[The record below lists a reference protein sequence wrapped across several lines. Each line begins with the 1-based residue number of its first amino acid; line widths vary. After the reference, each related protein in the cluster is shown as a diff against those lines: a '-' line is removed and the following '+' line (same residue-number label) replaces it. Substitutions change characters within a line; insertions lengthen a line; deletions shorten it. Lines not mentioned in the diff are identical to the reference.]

1 MPNEQK
7 RINPSIAHKQV
18 QGNKPSKKAGDG
30 TTTFMVWSIAGTVL
44 AACGGGDTKFVFVE
58 GGGGGDGSD
67 GVSAAG
73 PGRITATDGPVRGAR
88 VFIDVDGNGIYTEGV
103 DRDLGLTNAVGYVDL
118 PADLRNRLVV
128 IHVDVNG
135 AVDAAT
141 DRTLSGVWRSL
152 PQSGEFLI
160 VSPLTDLLT
169 DMLAYDRDNNP
180 AAITGAGGEDAYL
193 QGLLEGIFGDA
204 PVIDEDGNPVLDA
217 AGDRLRAP
225 LVTLEDVMDID
236 NYNPLD
242 AETHAKQLISRA
254 AIALTVIEKDLM
266 EIGTDGSNFDTD
278 GSARLGGLTSFFAD
292 FRSDVRVDGRAEVAL
307 NGSDSGNGLRNRVEA
322 LVNQSKGLPAPIR
335 PNRDTPLQATEDED
349 YSILARIEE
358 YGEVGFSDDTAREL
372 LFGFDDPLGNRNVPS
387 GLGGIYIK
395 TQSEVA
401 EVEFSDGARD
411 LQIAVMFTLDD
422 GRIVNIAQA
431 SANERGVLESIR
443 AQSTVSIND
452 EVLYYVSQSLL
463 GRLILDPAD
472 NAHGEFHIRYLVF
485 DGEHHSAVD
494 ADADTQNG
502 EPDYV
507 GILKIN
513 FGSVND
519 LPTNL
524 RITGDRDPNTGDDV
538 VSYVLSSEGR
548 LVLTD
553 DMLAG
558 VLSVDDLETT
568 SGGFTFRIDGAD
580 GPRFTVERMV
590 GDDGSV
596 QQVLRL
602 ADGVRQIDAGETYS
616 IRIIAID
623 ADGGETEIGLDLEII
638 QGGVYLIE
646 PDETDIAGG
655 GNRRY
660 SDYEDANGDG
670 IVFEELNPQDLEALG
685 NPVAAAVDIGPITFQ
700 AAKTGAVNDVFVE
713 IRTGLQGS
721 GVTDES
727 GITINLIADTIGG
740 VSGTVVNIRYLPE
753 RTVAEIIE
761 AVNTHAEARLF
772 VRAEISATPTA
783 TIPPT
788 AAAPLTGGSGIEI
801 LRTGETVSLDGGPEV
816 TREINAIKVGTIGI
830 EGGIDH
836 PEGLTGER
844 EFFTDTEG
852 FVVIREGD
860 DFNLYYLG
868 SDTGD
873 DDASPPEQLPVNIG
887 IRNIVRDGEIDANA
901 TLGDANLDFFTIDA
915 GVGVLSTP
923 THGTYSVT
931 GGNFAFNETP
941 ASFAAVSDQEIP
953 AGGGAVALVNPDT
966 GWQVQFF
973 AGTSINRETRDYI
986 TLARFTPA
994 DDIPALADT
1003 GSFVGLDF
1011 TAVTPG
1017 SGATADNGVREIFIL
1032 IQGDEN
1038 IGEDDPIEVEV
1049 VPIDDNS
1056 VRIDISVSNNPA
1068 DTSFQDLL
1076 EAVQSGANQLVTA
1089 ELTTPGTEDNT
1100 LTARD
1105 FAGFRLE
1112 NGADPI
1118 PTFDLEQNT
1127 QARIPTVIDTFI
1139 YHINLKN
1146 LDDNDPT
1153 FETPQAGPDTS
1164 VAVDDDTQ
1172 ADYVVNVNEDVANNA
1187 HLFTVRATDADISDE
1202 IAYTIV
1208 STLDAN
1214 GADASSLFMF
1224 AVEDGVARVMLNP
1237 AGAGLDFERPNGESY
1252 TIMIRVTSTTDSP
1265 ASVQS
1270 APTIG
1275 AVKTVEQSLRIN
1287 VVNVNEAPTEISI
1300 AVANQVAGNVK
1311 GAFVDYDGE
1320 IPTGADA
1327 GVFVTTLTTAD
1338 EDIGDEHSYSVGG
1351 VDGGAFAIRNDNEL
1365 WLVSDSREQG
1375 EIWAI
1380 EITTSDSAG
1389 ASHSEAFTVLRN
1401 GLKITTDIGG
1411 ETGAEV
1417 YSNGEGVLP
1426 EEFNPTAD
1434 LLIGTLSDELGSTSF
1449 EVIYSDDVPAAE
1461 QLFFIQ
1467 NDNEI
1472 YYLRGTET
1480 GDADADV
1487 PDTYTI
1493 TVGALN
1499 AAPDMHEYEYIV
1511 NLENLNDEGPVFVAS
1526 GDINVIGVDENRSP
1540 DTVVYTAQA
1549 SDADIRIRAPDTA
1562 VLGDITFTSTKL
1574 GDGSAIGDSVKT
1586 VRIIFK
1592 TITRDDP
1599 ENSEPMQ
1606 AIIAVDNT
1614 DADYLD
1620 ITLSVDADLSTTTWR
1635 QVLQAFND
1643 HEAIVDDNGNI
1654 TTPAASDSVT
1664 TTGLNT
1670 EQTLE
1675 DYFANTE
1682 MVGDFTQI
1690 GEAAGLI
1697 LQGGMGDT
1705 ITYALEAGQE
1715 DNDDFIIDEQ
1725 TGELRF
1731 REGRTN
1737 FERPAPH
1744 TNGVYM
1750 VVITVVSAS
1759 ALGAQMP
1766 TPLTAAEQTTTQRVQ
1781 ITLTDINEAPTEITL
1796 ANPFIS
1802 GVNITTGAL
1811 RSVDPDR
1818 PEDDIT
1824 FSLVAGAGDDHNA
1837 LFTINT
1843 DNTLTFTGRGETA
1856 GLFNRND
1863 TGVSYS
1869 VRIQAQ
1875 DEHGLTYERVVEI
1888 VEGSLFIRTIVDGE
1902 NVDRFSGFRDS
1913 MGQGLLAENADGTG
1927 TAIRIPGVLTLVD
1940 ATATLALATQ
1950 SDVSNGDVSGIGDS
1964 AQFRLVNGVLSYI
1977 GSDSGNFEA
1986 TDTLSITVK
1995 TTAGGEDSYEFYIIH
2010 LIDANDAP
2018 AFAISSPDV
2027 RGVLV
2032 NDEATSDLPDWITF
2046 NALRGQFTFAPEGDV
2061 APGEYTVRVEFVD
2074 GEELV
2079 RGGESITRVV
2089 AGNTVAAFEAD
2100 FESHRAYIN
2109 INGVEFRATESGTNP
2124 LGSSARFNFVHDG
2137 VAEDGIV
2144 ITRVNGSPIEFTITF
2159 GGAAPDFSQ
2168 QALVQAWIDSAHVNA
2183 FIPTIVA
2190 PRAPEADFALA
2201 DWTSDAGVPPVITFN
2216 LRAGVA
2222 INLPHSQATDTINL
2236 NLVEG
2241 NRVNNEIEGYLRV
2254 VGDVES
2260 YGGTDG
2266 EYTGRY
2272 GTLAIDA
2279 DGDWTYRLNN
2289 DAPAFLRLDGGK
2301 TDIERIEVQIT
2312 LDDGQ
2317 TATHNLEINIIGQDD
2332 VFTAENQGTRARI
2345 EVNGIEFRATE
2356 GGSTSFTVIQ
2366 ELPFQ
2371 IEFGTTSTG
2380 ISGWQ
2385 ITSGLSG
2392 GFDFL
2397 FRTQD
2402 GGNPGS
2408 DFSQQTVLNLLE
2420 NPTSFLTQSGID
2432 LTSIIDAQI
2441 LEVVPESEPS
2451 DWSGTYIPESGTGTE
2466 LDLNVALGR
2475 ETTAQGFIRIN
2486 GPVGDSTIRFGG
2498 RENGDGLAR
2507 THTYQGL
2514 YGTLV
2519 IDEDGD
2525 WTYTVDETNS
2535 VVAAL
2540 PIGEV
2545 IPEQHFTIDIS
2556 VGGGQVFEHNLYIT
2570 LSRVVPLDVANQRR
2584 GGGADMDSY
2593 PATAVFESGAQ
2604 GEASRSATGQLNIG
2618 GMGDITYDGEVGA
2631 GGIYTY
2637 EGTYGNLVINRSHQW
2652 TYTLNSNNDA
2662 DLMALNSGQIATE
2675 RFDLGIE
2682 RGRQGAIETITFDVY
2697 GAGSEQAF
2705 DVSMQGA
2712 RASVLIYGVEFRTLG
2727 DGPARHTGIYFEE
2740 NVAGNIS
2747 ISGSIG
2753 ILTNIFSQA
2762 NIVRLFNDAPN
2773 NIDYVATIIEEMPNI
2788 NTFAEWIEAE
2798 DGGAPAAPG
2807 NGLRNFIAGTH
2818 EADLGV
2824 TKGAMDDA
2832 TAHGWLQVTG
2842 GDANEPI
2849 TYGGNGVGTNTPTI
2863 ADDHIDTRTYIHQG
2877 TYGDLV
2883 IDGDGDWVYTLGG
2896 VAGSARTTAYQTAVN
2911 GLADGTTATD
2921 SFDIRIERGS
2931 DSITQEIRIDVHTP
2945 PAADVLADTGIQ
2957 VASEGA
2963 RASIVINGVEFR
2975 AADDGALLASG
2986 NANTPVIFFKNAR
2999 AGGVDDVVSDS
3010 AANSFTIQI
3019 ADSGA
3024 GMRYSQAH
3032 IAGIWNAQNALTGS
3046 HLTEQL
3052 GDVTATIIDVLDGTT
3067 TPTAPTQISHWY
3079 LDRNPSNPT
3088 GVQEIVGATSM
3099 GADHKVSEDS
3109 DSTASGWLRVTDADG
3124 NGMTTTFDGNG
3135 VVENALTF
3143 GGAMTG
3149 TPPSRDGNTITDT
3162 RKYTYTGTY
3171 GTLVIDGDGDWV
3183 YTLNQDVDPDS
3194 INANLEDRF
3203 EIEITHGTQTTT
3215 HPIIISVESDGHT
3228 NVPASVARVIGHDG
3242 NDNPDLLVRETG
3254 DDTTAQGRI
3263 ILNDESI
3270 SGGQFGASNTQ
3281 ISGRF
3286 VHIGAYGELV
3296 IEADGNWTYTVN
3308 PTNPQSSDAGAP
3320 DRWNA
3325 ALGNLNLG
3333 DTATEQFTIPVT
3345 IAQTL
3350 VDSVALSIA
3359 VLGTTGD
3366 APDLLERDGRD
3377 EIVSVDNSLRPDEIE
3392 FAGVEISVTEGEP
3405 VILTEAML
3413 PISDE
3418 DASDKD
3424 ENGNPIGDRFSYDFD
3439 IHDTTI
3445 VAGGTSHAKGVIQ
3458 RLLTDGGWANIG
3470 TDGTFTLTEL
3480 RAGMIR
3486 FMHDGDEQFSVVDGY
3501 RTGTAEAVRISFT
3514 ISDAKDTGE
3523 QRSFDLVV
3531 TPVNDALEQVNAVD
3545 INTGSEGDAI
3555 LITNANLRFN
3565 DVDNMVEDLVYTLT
3579 EAPDHGWL
3587 QISADGGAT
3596 WSNIAR
3602 NATFTQDDIDEN
3614 RVRYQHNASEER
3626 NDDFGYSVTDGAGNT
3641 TASTG
3646 TVSVDIT
3653 TAINDAPT
3661 QDPIPA
3667 AGDTPHEYAFDYAA
3681 SGVARVNPVG
3691 SNSVIVNESGNNLIN
3706 ASVIG
3711 VYDPDNTA
3719 GDITYTV
3726 GGLAGLNT
3734 GGVAD
3739 LRLTLDSSGTG
3750 NPNNFVTLSDGA
3762 SFTLQQVRSGA
3773 VRIQHIH
3780 RDNNNPP
3787 SDQSYSFTYTFTDGV
3802 APTSAVQTLDI
3813 EVRAVNDVPTAL
3825 NIGVTR
3831 IDPTIDTGANL
3842 NERVAPIPDTVFV
3855 TMDEET
3861 TDPAEFTYALVSG
3874 EGDADNARFRII
3886 RNVDGQS
3893 QLRLVA
3899 GQNDLKLDGDNYSI
3913 RIRVTDTE
3921 VGTAVPAVQ
3930 GAQSAQFTYIL
3941 PVRSFD
3947 IDWDITTGGVQ
3958 EVGALEFDLNPDS
3971 DPNTPG
3977 IQPASNVL
3985 DIGRFNIDVTG
3996 TPNAITGPMDEYR
4009 VFIASTDQTDLGAG
4023 NDYGDFTIAQDT
4035 TNPAIWT
4042 VSLTPNRE
4050 NPIFKA
4056 IESGESLTIA
4066 FTLTIEYQPHMVVDG
4081 DRPSVRTNGNIIL
4094 RSVET
4099 FDVEFIGTTEVPVL
4113 GTRAVQAYEA
4123 AVGTTDRAVDP
4134 DRIGGTGDDA
4144 YDARGT
4150 LALENFQDRQLLQN
4164 IFYLSDNLGDI
4175 DFQSTSVEQLENGP
4189 ASIAGDYGTLYLSYN
4204 SVSTP
4209 AGIDWRYV
4217 LDPTGV
4223 QSVPLQTSSGSATT
4237 VERFTIKVA
4246 DNVGNQSADTQ
4257 LTISIFGQNDAP
4269 TFGLA
4274 EDGGTLGTQTVT
4286 ASRNEEDTTPAVGTW
4301 EFGDVDEDSALRLF
4315 AGQFEIGVITASE
4328 ALMFRGRYGD
4338 FTFNVNADADAGTW
4352 SYTVNQARA
4361 NAIAHEETPVDALV
4375 LTVRDQYGL
4384 ASDPIML
4391 AVTVTGDNDDPTG
4404 INKGYSNLDNNGTAI
4419 DAVTESGYRADTDH
4433 DFTITGV
4440 AAVDPRMVANI
4451 PVAEQAVSGRNT
4463 AIELRE
4469 DTSNNDIAIIGD
4481 ATASTSS
4488 SDQDRLN
4495 PLAARDVDRIGS
4507 DGRASAIDGHSFV
4520 VSGYLLGNTL
4530 AGTGDVEMGGTDIV
4544 AATEGARIKAYHAT
4558 AEAGRTGFDAITTSL
4573 KGIYGT
4579 LAVHK
4584 YTGEWTYTLDNTDS
4598 DTRGLNEGAVATET
4612 FQILV
4617 TDEEGA
4623 LNASNDTDS
4632 RVAIRITG
4640 REDAPVLGF
4649 DGAEAHNLR
4658 AKELGGHN
4666 NNQRTTPATSGTL
4679 AAALTGAVALG
4690 AFAYADDDAADTDF
4704 GAGGTIQ
4711 GRRRTDQNMNN
4722 DNDYVDGASG
4732 NGRSIGGEYGTLS
4745 VRDNGVWEYVLD
4757 DTNAAVQALNGGE
4770 MGVLSETFQFRIQ
4783 DTVGTT
4789 TTNIYSRVATVVI
4802 DIEGSNDAPILSQAA
4817 TGLFVQDPTSPV
4829 SGTLTFSDIDSAD
4842 IDANFVIVAS
4852 TTRADVESATTP
4864 PNAGRIRA
4872 ATIETVTGTYGAFT
4886 IDRTTADQIDW
4897 AYTIIASD
4905 SDAMELRQYVAN
4917 QANSFSS
4924 EMLYIRIWDDG
4935 GLSSEIQTIEVE
4947 VRGIN
4952 DKPVLVGSGNGDSGR
4967 AVARTMTEQGY
4978 LVAGTA
4984 TVTGELTH
4992 TDPDAGQGGFDGGTF
5007 QFSSGAGNTGNTD
5020 YVLASTT
5027 TYTGNGT
5034 YGQFTLTTN
5043 DGDWVY
5049 TLDNTGSGTRGQAV
5063 DRLNQGEMVDEVFNL
5078 RIRDGDYAVAG
5089 TPADTVFSDSLV
5101 ITITITGTNDAPII
5115 TTTDGARTFTDAS
5128 ADDHIGQASAPQT
5141 FMGEATASDVDADD
5155 NTFTWTGTLQNAA
5168 GKARFATDASL
5179 VFTGGGANGGAWE
5192 FTPDAAGFNSLAQ
5205 GITEQLIYDITATDA
5220 QGAPSVMSPLTIML
5234 QGVND
5239 APELTVNAVDGT
5251 VIEAGGTDDN
5261 TVGDAMAD
5269 GSLNIMDPDMGHNDF
5284 AFAGNTLQGR
5294 AGTSGVFKNAN
5305 GVVEN
5310 GVTSDGQIIGTYGT
5324 LTLGRDGI
5332 WSYALRNDDPD
5343 TQGLRGALNDGTA
5356 AAQVVRDEFQIQLV
5370 NVDGTTEI
5378 SAIVPITIDVTGAND
5393 NPKIRPASVADL
5405 EINAVP
5411 GNRMVTRMFQSDDDD
5426 TGDTATWSIVTPV
5439 PDEEVYGRFSVDSS
5453 GQGTFTFGDG
5463 MNGDVDGQAGFDAIA
5478 AGDTVRLEYT
5488 VRATDRSG
5496 GTHDAL
5502 FGIVLQGVND
5512 APVISPPTNPA
5523 PITANTDNAAGTF
5536 QVSDADGDTI
5546 FRWVATGPTTYGT
5559 LEFADTDGQDM
5570 SANGAWTFTLDRL
5583 AFDGIADGITE
5594 TVTFNIT
5601 ADDGNGGVSAPVSVM
5616 ITLQGVNDA
5625 PVISPP
5631 TNPAPITANT
5641 GNASGTFQ
5649 VSDVDGDTI
5658 FRWVATGPTT
5668 YGTLEF
5674 ADTDGTDMSANGA
5687 WTFTLDQ
5694 SAFDGIADGMT
5705 ETVTFNITADDGNG
5719 GVSAP
5724 VSVQIMLQGVNEA
5737 PVITPPTN
5745 PAPITANT
5753 GNAAGTFQVD
5763 DADGDA
5769 IFKWVATR
5777 VAAGPTTYGTLEF
5790 ADTDGQDMSADGAWT
5805 FTLDR
5810 LAFDGIADGMTE
5822 TVTFN
5827 ITADDGN
5834 GGVSA
5839 PVSVMITLQGIN
5851 DAPVIS
5857 PPTNPAPITAN
5868 TGNASG
5874 TFQVS
5879 DVDGDTIFRWVAT
5892 GPTTYGTLEFA
5903 DTDGTDMSADGA
5915 WTFTL
5920 DQTAFDGIA
5929 DGITETVTFNITA
5942 DDGNGGVSAPVSI
5955 MIMLQGANEAPVIS
5969 PPTNPAPITANTGNA
5984 AGTFQVS
5991 DADGDTIFRWVATG
6005 PTTYGTLEFA
6015 DTNGQDMSANGAW
6028 TFTLDRLAFDGIADG
6043 ITETVTF
6050 NITADDG
6057 NGGVSAPVSV
6067 QIMLQG
6073 INDAPVISPPT
6084 NPAPITANTG
6094 NAAGTFQVSDADG
6107 DTIFRWVATRVAAGP
6122 TTYGTLEFA
6131 DTNGTDM
6138 SANGAW
6144 TFTLD
6149 QTAFD
6154 GIANGMTETVTFN
6167 ITADDGNGGVSA
6179 PVSIMIMLQGANE
6192 APVISPPTNPAP
6204 ITANTGNAAGTFQVS
6219 DADGDTIFRW
6229 VATRVAAGPTTYGT
6243 LEFADTNGTDMSAN
6257 GAWTFTLDQTAFDGI
6272 ADGMTETVTFNITA
6286 DDGNGGVSAPVSI
6299 MITLQGVN
6307 EAPVISPPTNPAP
6320 ITANTGN
6327 AAGTFQVS
6335 DVDGDTIFRW
6345 VATGPTTYGTLEF
6358 ADTDGQDMS
6367 ANGAWTFTLDQ
6378 SAFDGIADGMTETV
6392 TFNITADDGNGGV
6405 SAPVSVMITLQGVN
6419 DDLEILLEPTQSN
6432 AFVFLFAFGEIGV
6445 ERGGA
6450 PVDSGLSYGV
6460 GLSEV
6465 AARGAIGTY
6474 RTAAQGQG
6482 EGGQGQ
6488 YGIFVLDPS
6497 DGSWTYTLTE
6507 DEGVRNRDRF
6517 LNPDGPTHDSNE
6529 FSDVAVYV
6537 AVQDASGAV
6546 DTSMLTFRIGGT
6558 DIIRSGRGTD
6568 ANELLIGSAGP
6579 NRITTGEGYN
6589 GVYSKGMNDTI
6600 TLGTGS
6606 TSPGLQNDVIYHRF
6620 SSDTSSS
6627 WSNTDDGGTIHNFVR
6642 NQDQFI
6648 FIDEDSSKVGEGQ
6661 VLGSSLFSL
6670 TANIARGVLEGFTIG
6685 FTSDA
6690 SKLITI
6696 NYHNDHRVTLTND
6709 NLAKY
6714 GLANMA
6720 DGGQSVMGA
6729 EAQHNYFGDDNE
6741 HSFQVIDAIP
6751 AAFSDF
6757 A

>member
-44 AACGGGDTKFVFVE
+44 AACSGGDTKFVFVE
-58 GGGGGDGSD
+58 GGGGGDGGD

-88 VFIDVDGNGIYTEGV
+88 VFIDVDGDGIYTEGV

-160 VSPLTDLLT
+160 VSPLTDLLV

-217 AGDRLRAP
+217 AGSRLRAP

-292 FRSDVRVDGRAEVAL
+292 FRSDVRVDGQAEVAL

-395 TQSEVA
+395 NQSEVA

-494 ADADTQNG
+494 ANADTQNG

-788 AAAPLTGGSGIEI
+788 VAAPLTGGSGIEI

-923 THGTYSVT
+923 TPTHGTYSVT

-953 AGGGAVALVNPDT
+953 AGGGAVALVNTDT

-994 DDIPALADT
+994 DDIPARTDT

-1118 PTFDLEQNT
+1118 PTFDLEQNA

-1270 APTIG
+1270 APAIG

-1338 EDIGDEHSYSVGG
+1338 EDIGDEHSYLVGG
-1351 VDGGAFAIRNDNEL
+1351 VDGGAFTIRNDNEL

-1499 AAPDMHEYEYIV
+1499 AAPDMHEYEYVV
-1511 NLENLNDEGPVFVAS
+1511 NLENLNDEGPVFIAS

-1549 SDADIRIRAPDTA
+1549 SDADIRTRAPDTA

-1690 GEAAGLI
+1690 GEAPGLI

-1759 ALGAQMP
+1759 ALSAQMP

-1811 RSVDPDR
+1811 RSADPDR

-2018 AFAISSPDV
+2018 AFATSSPDV

-2046 NALRGQFTFAPEGDV
+2046 NALRGQFTFAPEGNV

-2089 AGNTVAAFEAD
+2089 AGNTVAAFDAD

-2124 LGSSARFNFVHDG
+2124 LGNSARFNFVHDG

-2380 ISGWQ
+2380 TSGWQ

-2402 GGNPGS
+2402 GGNPRS

-2740 NVAGNIS
+2740 NIAGNIS

-2773 NIDYVATIIEEMPNI
+2773 NMDYVATIIEEMPNI

-2824 TKGAMDDA
+2824 TKGAMDDT

-2999 AGGVDDVVSDS
+2999 AGGVDDVVSSS

-3124 NGMTTTFDGNG
+3124 NGRTTTFDGNG

-3228 NVPASVARVIGHDG
+3228 NVPASVARVIGYDG

-3377 EIVSVDNSLRPDEIE
+3377 ETVSVDNSLRPDEIE

-3681 SGVARVNPVG
+3681 SGVARVNPIG

-3886 RNVDGQS
+3886 RNADGQS

-4440 AAVDPRMVANI
+4440 AAADPRMVANI

-4658 AKELGGHN
+4658 AKERGGHN

-4757 DTNAAVQALNGGE
+4757 DTNAAVQAINGGE

-4817 TGLFVQDPTSPV
+4817 TGLFVQDPTSPA

-5078 RIRDGDYAVAG
+5078 RIRDDDYAVAG

-5239 APELTVNAVDGT
+5239 APELTVNAVNNA

-5269 GSLNIMDPDMGHNDF
+5269 GSLTITDPDMRHNDF

-5294 AGTSGVFKNAN
+5294 AGTSGAFKNAN

-5439 PDEEVYGRFSVDSS
+5439 PDEGAYGRFSVDSS

-5546 FRWVATGPTTYGT
+5546 FRWVATRVAAGPTTYGT

-5583 AFDGIADGITE
+5583 AFDGIADGMTE

-5616 ITLQGVNDA
+5616 IMLQGVNDA

-5641 GNASGTFQ
+5641 GNAAGTFQ

-5658 FRWVATGPTT
+5658 FRWVAAGPTT

-5724 VSVQIMLQGVNEA
+5724 VSVMITLQGVNEV
-5737 PVITPPTN
+5737 PVISPPTN
-5745 PAPITANT
+5745 PDPITANT
-5753 GNAAGTFQVD
+5753 DNAAGTFQVS

-5769 IFKWVATR
+5769 IFRWVATR

-5790 ADTDGQDMSADGAWT
+5790 ADT
-5805 FTLDR
+5805 
-5810 LAFDGIADGMTE
+5810 
-5822 TVTFN
+5822 N
-5827 ITADDGN
+5827 
-5834 GGVSA
+5834 
-5839 PVSVMITLQGIN
+5839 
-5851 DAPVIS
+5851 
-5857 PPTNPAPITAN
+5857 
-5868 TGNASG
+5868 
-5874 TFQVS
+5874 
-5879 DVDGDTIFRWVAT
+5879 
-5892 GPTTYGTLEFA
+5892 
-5903 DTDGTDMSADGA
+5903 GTDMSG
-5915 WTFTL
+5915 
-5920 DQTAFDGIA
+5920 
-5929 DGITETVTFNITA
+5929 
-5942 DDGNGGVSAPVSI
+5942 
-5955 MIMLQGANEAPVIS
+5955 
-5969 PPTNPAPITANTGNA
+5969 
-5984 AGTFQVS
+5984 
-5991 DADGDTIFRWVATG
+5991 
-6005 PTTYGTLEFA
+6005 
-6015 DTNGQDMSANGAW
+6015 NGAW

-6067 QIMLQG
+6067 MIMLQG
-6073 INDAPVISPPT
+6073 VNDAPVITPPT

-6131 DTNGTDM
+6131 DTDGTDM

-6149 QTAFD
+6149 QSAFD
-6154 GIANGMTETVTFN
+6154 GIADGITETVTFN

-6179 PVSIMIMLQGANE
+6179 PVSVQIMLQGVND
-6192 APVISPPTNPAP
+6192 APVITPPTNPAP
-6204 ITANTGNAAGTFQVS
+6204 ITANTGNAAGTFQVD

-6257 GAWTFTLDQTAFDGI
+6257 GAWTFTLDQ
-6272 ADGMTETVTFNITA
+6272 
-6286 DDGNGGVSAPVSI
+6286 
-6299 MITLQGVN
+6299 
-6307 EAPVISPPTNPAP
+6307 
-6320 ITANTGN
+6320 
-6327 AAGTFQVS
+6327 
-6335 DVDGDTIFRW
+6335 
-6345 VATGPTTYGTLEF
+6345 
-6358 ADTDGQDMS
+6358 
-6367 ANGAWTFTLDQ
+6367 

-6405 SAPVSVMITLQGVN
+6405 SAPVSVQITLQGVN

-6432 AFVFLFAFGEIGV
+6432 AFSFLFAFGEIGV
-6445 ERGGA
+6445 ERGGTS
-6450 PVDSGLSYGV
+6450 VDSGLSYGV

-6517 LNPDGPTHDSNE
+6517 LNPNGPTHDSNE

-6558 DIIRSGRGTD
+6558 DIIHSGRGTD

-6648 FIDEDSSKVGEGQ
+6648 FIDGDSSKVDEGQ

-6670 TANIARGVLEGFTIG
+6670 TANIAGGVLEGFTIG